1 MASVELS
8 MPPVL
13 LGPPRGSDARPSE
26 QWQWDVCLLVALFSG
41 EAKLPQHP
49 FGQLARATC
58 PRALLWPP
66 GFATGTGSKGYA
78 FSSAL
83 TPIIAVCRQE
93 GSAGGTS
100 HTNEQGED
108 GHQQGAQAGS
118 RFDAEFADM
127 DDAALEEIDAL
138 TGAAQADGQAGSA
151 DGERVCVLFPPP
163 R

>member
-1 MASVELS
+1 M
-8 MPPVL
+8 
-13 LGPPRGSDARPSE
+13 GPGTHRGQERGSE
-26 QWQWDVCLLVALFSG
+26 QNRESPHVLDMSVGTSIRLAAYFIT
-41 EAKLPQHP
+41 
-49 FGQLARATC
+49 LARATC

-151 DGERVCVLFPPP
+151 DGERVCKAVPPP

>member
-1 MASVELS
+1 M
-8 MPPVL
+8 
-13 LGPPRGSDARPSE
+13 
-26 QWQWDVCLLVALFSG
+26 
-41 EAKLPQHP
+41 
-49 FGQLARATC
+49 
-58 PRALLWPP
+58 
-66 GFATGTGSKGYA
+66 
-78 FSSAL
+78 

-127 DDAALEEIDAL
+127 DDTVYEEIDAL

-151 DGERVCVLFPPP
+151 DGERVCVVFPPP

>member
-1 MASVELS
+1 M
-8 MPPVL
+8 
-13 LGPPRGSDARPSE
+13 GR
-26 QWQWDVCLLVALFSG
+26 
-41 EAKLPQHP
+41 
-49 FGQLARATC
+49 FGQLARLTC
-58 PRALLWPP
+58 SRALLWPP

-83 TPIIAVCRQE
+83 TPMNAVCRQE

-100 HTNEQGED
+100 HTNQQGED
-108 GHQQGAQAGS
+108 KHQQGAQAGS

-151 DGERVCVLFPPP
+151 DGERVCKAVPPP